1 MLSLDHAPFRHRLN
15 RRSLGGTVL
24 SIAILT
30 ASAASS
36 AWAQAVQ
43 LVALDVKAVAQGYR
57 ASKLIGERV
66 DNDKNEKIGTL
77 DDFIITQDRS
87 LIAILQV
94 GGFLGVGGYLVA
106 VNYDSLNISDDGRKI
121 TLAGASKDELKKLP
135 EFQFKK

>member
-1 MLSLDHAPFRHRLN
+1 MLSLDHAPHRLS
-15 RRSLGGTVL
+15 RRTLPGAAL
-24 SIAILT
+24 SIAVL
-30 ASAASS
+30 ASSTIS
-36 AWAQAVQ
+36 AWAQAVE
-43 LVALDVKAVAQGYR
+43 LAVVDVRTVAQGYR

-77 DDFIITQDRS
+77 DDLIITKDKS

-106 VNYDSLNISDDGRKI
+106 VSYDNLNISDDGRKI
-121 TLAGASKDELKKLP
+121 TLAGASKDALKKLP